1 MICLHCKHLDLR
13 SHPKHSAVGYGKC
26 KQEKLVG
33 VFESI
38 SIERQCEKYAEADAE
53 TIAKR
58 EEWNAKR

>member
-1 MICLHCKHLDLR
+1 MICLHCTRLDLR
-13 SHPKHSAVGYGKC
+13 SFPKHSAVGYGRC
-26 KQEKLVG
+26 KAETLPG

-38 SIERQCEKYAEADAE
+38 SIERQCGKFDQADAE